1 MINTNKII
9 ILTIIFLFFLFILYK
24 YFLVKEKK
32 VIENNKI
39 TKNKNNVIFFKK
51 NLKIE
56 KSKDEKN
63 LYNILKI
70 YLDNVS
76 EFEILTKTGQNIK
89 KDNLATFYIDNILNF
104 TSKEKKILR
113 YYVKYIN
120 KLCKKYNKISQ
131 NWNFIKISYIIDNSM
146 PFTLDKYIFLS
157 DKFLESM
164 LISKTLKINFLDTL
178 IHEKIHIIQRFN
190 QNLFNK
196 FYINNLNIIYSDK
209 LQITDYWKK
218 RHYKNPDGLDVNWI
232 YKNNNNYYLPLLVM
246 NDNNKNL
253 LEEIII
259 ELDSNLKTTKN
270 YTNIKEFIL
279 FKNIPNNIMVYH
291 PNESVAYILPK
302 IILNSYLPKKIK
314 KQYKKLLNYLV

>member
-24 YFLVKEKK
+24 YFFVKEKK

-39 TKNKNNVIFFKK
+39 TKNKDNVIFFSKK
-51 NLKIE
+51 SKIK

-63 LYNILKI
+63 IYNILKI

-76 EFEILTKTGQNIK
+76 EFEILAKTGQNIK
-89 KDNLATFYIDNILNF
+89 KDNLATFYMDNILNF

-113 YYVKYIN
+113 YYVEYIS

-164 LISKTLKINFLDTL
+164 LIAKTLKIKFLDTL

-218 RHYKNPDGLDVNWI
+218 RHYKNPDGLDVKWI

-259 ELDSNLKTTKN
+259 KLDTNLKTTKN

>member
-39 TKNKNNVIFFKK
+39 TKNKNNVIFFRK

-113 YYVKYIN
+113 YYVEYIN

-164 LISKTLKINFLDTL
+164 LIAKTLKINFLDTL

-218 RHYKNPDGLDVNWI
+218 RHYKNPDGLDVKWI

-259 ELDSNLKTTKN
+259 KLDSNLKTTKN